1 MSEFLMH
8 GNKNCSS
15 TFHNMMFLFHTY
27 KDFFLMTNTF
37 QRLDCEAGLKIGSS
51 KVANGELKLTRATK
65 N

>member
-27 KDFFLMTNTF
+27 KDFFLITNTF
-37 QRLDCEAGLKIGSS
+37 QAGLKIGGRT
-51 KVANGELKLTRATK
+51 VASGELKLTRPTK

>member
-15 TFHNMMFLFHTY
+15 TFHNVMFLFHTY
-27 KDFFLMTNTF
+27 KDFFLITNTF
-37 QRLDCEAGLKIGSS
+37 QGLDCEAGQKIGGRTITS
-51 KVANGELKLTRATK
+51 GELKLTRATK

>member
-8 GNKNCSS
+8 GNKDCSS

-27 KDFFLMTNTF
+27 KDFFLITNTF
-37 QRLDCEAGLKIGSS
+37 QRLDYEAELKIGSCMITS
-51 KVANGELKLTRATK
+51 GELKLTRPTK